1 MTKQELR
8 LLLLLSLAATATA
21 VAVVYT
27 KYLTRM
33 EFVTLQTLIAERHAL
48 EVQWGRLR
56 LEEAALTTHP
66 RVEER
71 ARRLLGMHLPRRG
84 EVRVIEVDG
93 HDG

>member
-1 MTKQELR
+1 VTKRELR
-8 LLLLLSLAATATA
+8 VLLLLGLGAMATG
-21 VAVVYT
+21 VAVVHA

-33 EFVTLQTLIAERHAL
+33 EFVALQALISERQAL

-71 ARRLLGMHLPRRG
+71 ARRLMSMHLPRPG
-84 EVRVIEVDG
+84 EVLVIEVDG
-93 HDG
+93 HGG